1 MSKRLY
7 TSDKGAPAKVGA
19 PLLTSKSA
27 STNVQVLSHMNKT
40 ASIKVEAPSF
50 LDKTASTKVE
60 APSLSDKAFS
70 QKIPPLLGAKSYH
83 LYRFNGLLLALYSD
97 VEVLTLIVK

>member
-1 MSKRLY
+1 MLLQMSKRLY

-27 STNVQVLSHMNKT
+27 STIVQVLSHMNKT

-70 QKIPPLLGAKSYH
+70 QKSPFLELSH
-83 LYRFNGLLLALYSD
+83 TTTTGLKFSILHYSAQNN
-97 VEVLTLIVK
+97 

>member
-1 MSKRLY
+1 
-7 TSDKGAPAKVGA
+7 
-19 PLLTSKSA
+19 
-27 STNVQVLSHMNKT
+27 MNKT

-70 QKIPPLLGAKSYH
+70 QKSPLLGAKSYH
-83 LYRFNGLLLALYSD
+83 HYRFKVLHLAL
-97 VEVLTLIVK
+97 

>member
-27 STNVQVLSHMNKT
+27 STNVQVLSHM
-40 ASIKVEAPSF
+40 
-50 LDKTASTKVE
+50 DKTASTKVE
-60 APSLSDKAFS
+60 APSLSDKAIFTKVAPS
-70 QKIPPLLGAKSYH
+70 WC
-83 LYRFNGLLLALYSD
+83 
-97 VEVLTLIVK
+97 

>member
-27 STNVQVLSHMNKT
+27 SKNVQVLSHMNKT
-40 ASIKVEAPSF
+40 ASIKVDAPSF
-50 LDKTASTKVE
+50 LDKTASIKVE
-60 APSLSDKAFS
+60 APSLSDNAFS
-70 QKIPPLLGAKSYH
+70 QKFPPLLGAKSYH
-83 LYRFNGLLLALYSD
+83 HYRFKVLHLAL
-97 VEVLTLIVK
+97 

>member
-60 APSLSDKAFS
+60 SPSLSDKAFS
-70 QKIPPLLGAKSYH
+70 QKSPPFLELNHTTSTGSTVFFWRYIAMS
-83 LYRFNGLLLALYSD
+83 RC
-97 VEVLTLIVK
+97 

>member
-19 PLLTSKSA
+19 SLLTRKSA

-40 ASIKVEAPSF
+40 ASIKVDAPSF

-70 QKIPPLLGAKSYH
+70 QKSPPFLELNHTTTTG
-83 LYRFNGLLLALYSD
+83 LRFSILHYSAQNN
-97 VEVLTLIVK
+97 